1 MQILGNP
8 GGVHPAGTNQNMKPD
23 STQNAGEVLV
33 VEPSATLRHALRRQ
47 LVRRGFVAHTTTS
60 YRTGLEHLRRSGT
73 AAVVVGLPT
82 QTCDAS
88 DALLQALT
96 DSARA
101 DQPLVLL
108 APVPRSEIFAWVARR
123 PRTAL
128 LLWDD
133 YTECGDCLARL
144 LAPPARSAPPT
155 LAIEHGIR
163 VLFVDDSRTVRAS
176 FSRLLARHGYH
187 VETATNADE
196 AFALACVRPFD
207 VAIVDYFM
215 PGGNGDMLC
224 RRLREDARTEGI
236 TTAILTGTYHEDIIR
251 GSLDAGA
258 IECMFKNEADE
269 LFLARI
275 GAMSR
280 AIRAKQ
286 SIETE
291 RRRLAGILGSVG
303 DGVYGVDNTGEITFI
318 NPAARSI
325 LGYDEHEAIG
335 RSAHELFHYALED
348 GTPNPVENCFL
359 QHAYAGGGELSA
371 RASVFWHRQRRAVP
385 VECTVF
391 PLRIEGRLEGSVIA
405 FRDISERR
413 LLEKELLWQANH
425 DSLTKLYNRNHFE
438 RALDAEVTRLKRS
451 REHSALLYIDL
462 DRFKYI
468 NDTAGHAAGDQ
479 LLCEIASQLQ
489 ARLRES
495 DLLARLGGDE
505 FAVILRNIDKP
516 RVPEVADGFREVLEQ
531 LSFVYG
537 DRQHKV
543 NGSIG
548 VALVDRNAQSP
559 GEVLANADI
568 ACHIAKSR
576 GRNQTH
582 LYCPES
588 DAKVAIHLELGWSA
602 RLQDALKHDLFALH
616 YQPIVPVGGV
626 HQPAERQIA
635 SCSNVPMHYEVLVR
649 FMDKRGELIG
659 PNAFLPTAERFGL
672 MPQIDAWVLTHA
684 MQKLA
689 ELQASGVTPTFTIN
703 ISGQTLDADHL
714 VPLLKRL
721 LQQHRLDPT
730 TLILEITETSAIAN
744 LDGAKRLIAEMRS
757 LGCRFALDD
766 FGSGFSSFNHLKHL
780 PVDFIKIDGQ
790 FVQGMV
796 NDPIDRA
803 IVASINDIAHSFGKR
818 TVAEFV
824 ETPAILRLLKEYG
837 VDYAQ
842 GHYIASPGA
851 ELITEFTRGK
861 DVAG

>member
-1 MQILGNP
+1 
-8 GGVHPAGTNQNMKPD
+8 MKPD
-23 STQNAGEVLV
+23 PTDNTGDVLV

-47 LVRRGFVAHTTTS
+47 LTRRGFVAHTATS
-60 YRTGLEHLRRSGT
+60 YRTGLDHLQRGRLS
-73 AAVVVGLPT
+73 AVVVGLPL
-82 QTCDAS
+82 QTCHAS
-88 DALLQALT
+88 EALLHALT
-96 DSARA
+96 EGAHA
-101 DQPLVLL
+101 NKPLVLL
-108 APVPRSEIFAWVARR
+108 APKPRPETFAWVARR
-123 PRTAL
+123 PRTGL

-144 LAPPARSAPPT
+144 VMPAERAAPLPVA
-155 LAIEHGIR
+155 EHGIR

-176 FSRLLARHGYH
+176 FSRLLTRHGYR

-207 VAIVDYFM
+207 IAIVDYFM
-215 PGGNGDMLC
+215 PGGNGDTLC
-224 RRLREDARTEGI
+224 RRLRADARTDGI
-236 TTAILTGTYHEDIIR
+236 TAAIITGTYQEDIIR

-280 AIRAKQ
+280 AIRARQ
-286 SIETE
+286 AIETE

-303 DGVYGVDNTGEITFI
+303 DGVYGVNSEGAITFI
-318 NPAARSI
+318 NPAAQAI
-325 LGYDEHEAIG
+325 LGYAEQEVIG
-335 RSAHELFHYALED
+335 RSAHALFHSALED
-348 GTPNPVENCFL
+348 GTPNPLSNCFL

-371 RASVFWHRQRRAVP
+371 RACVFWHRQRRAVP
-385 VECTVF
+385 VECTVY
-391 PLRIEGRLEGSVIA
+391 PLRIEGRLEGSVVA
-405 FRDISERR
+405 FRDVSERR

-438 RALDAEVTRLKRS
+438 PALDAEVSRMKRS
-451 REHSALLYIDL
+451 RETSALLYIDL

-479 LLCEIASQLQ
+479 LLCEIAGQLQ

-505 FAVILRNIDKP
+505 FAIVLRNIDDA
-516 RVPEVADGFREVLEQ
+516 RVLEVADGFREVLEQ
-531 LSFVYG
+531 QSFVYG
-537 DRQHKV
+537 DRQYKV

-548 VALVDRNAQSP
+548 VAMIGRDTPSP
-559 GEVLANADI
+559 GEVLSNADI

-582 LYCPES
+582 LYRPES
-588 DAKVAIHLELGWSA
+588 DAKVAMHLELGWSV
-602 RLQDALKHDLFALH
+602 RLQEALKQDLFVLH
-616 YQPIVPVGGV
+616 YQPIVPIGAARQLAEYTVGSCTAL
-626 HQPAERQIA
+626 PA
-635 SCSNVPMHYEVLVR
+635 HYEVLVR
-649 FMDKRGELIG
+649 LAGKRGELIG

-672 MPQIDAWVLTHA
+672 MPQIDAWVLTRA
-684 MQKLA
+684 VQKLA
-689 ELQASGVTPTFTIN
+689 ELQRGGAMPTFTVN
-703 ISGQTLDADHL
+703 ISGQTLDAEQL

-721 LQQHRLDPT
+721 LQQYALDPAA
-730 TLILEITETSAIAN
+730 LILEITETSAIAN
-744 LDGAKRLIAEMRS
+744 LEGAKRLIQEMRG

-790 FVQGMV
+790 FVQGMA

-803 IVASINDIAHSFGKR
+803 IVASINDIAHSFGKC

-824 ETPAILRLLKEYG
+824 ESPAILQLLKEYG

-842 GHYIASPGA
+842 GHYIGSPGA
-851 ELITEFTRGK
+851 ELITEPARDK
-861 DVAG
+861 DVAP

>member
-1 MQILGNP
+1 
-8 GGVHPAGTNQNMKPD
+8 MKPE
-23 STQNAGEVLV
+23 STDNAGEVLV

-47 LVRRGFVAHTTTS
+47 LVRRGFVAHTATS
-60 YRTGLEHLRRSGT
+60 YRTGLEQLRRGGA
-73 AAVVVGLPT
+73 AAVIVGLPT
-82 QTCDAS
+82 QPCDAS
-88 DALLQALT
+88 EALLQALV

-108 APVPRSEIFAWVARR
+108 APTPRPEIFAWVARR
-123 PRTAL
+123 PRTGL

-133 YTECGDCLARL
+133 YTECSDCLARL
-144 LAPPARSAPPT
+144 LTPVVRDAPPLLPVT
-155 LAIEHGIR
+155 EHGIR

-176 FSRLLARHGYH
+176 FSRLLTRHGYR
-187 VETATNADE
+187 VETAPNADE

-207 VAIVDYFM
+207 IAIVDYFM
-215 PGGNGDMLC
+215 PGGNGDTLC
-224 RRLREDARTEGI
+224 HRLRADARTDGI
-236 TTAILTGTYHEDIIR
+236 TTAIITGTYHEDIIR

-303 DGVYGVDNTGEITFI
+303 DGVYGVNNAGEITFI
-318 NPAARSI
+318 NPAAQAI
-325 LGYDEHEAIG
+325 LGYTEAEVIG
-335 RSAHELFHYALED
+335 RSAYALFHYALED

-359 QHAYAGGGELSA
+359 QNAYASGGELSA
-371 RASVFWHRQRRAVP
+371 RACVFWHRQRRAVP

-405 FRDISERR
+405 FRDVSERR

-438 RALDAEVTRLKRS
+438 RTLDAEVSRLKRS
-451 REHSALLYIDL
+451 RESSALLYIDL

-479 LLCEIASQLQ
+479 LLCEIAGQLQ
-489 ARLRES
+489 ARLREA

-505 FAVILRNIDKP
+505 FAIILRNIDE
-516 RVPEVADGFREVLEQ
+516 RQVADVADGFREMLEE

-537 DRQHKV
+537 ERQYKV

-548 VALVDRNAQSP
+548 VAMIDRNAQSP
-559 GEVLANADI
+559 GEVLSNADI

-582 LYCPES
+582 LYRPES
-588 DAKVAIHLELGWSA
+588 DAKVAMHLELGWSV

-616 YQPIVPVGGV
+616 FQPIIPVGTLQ
-626 HQPAERQIA
+626 QPVAPVVA
-635 SCSNVPMHYEVLVR
+635 GCSNVPTHYEVLVR
-649 FMDKRGELIG
+649 FTDKRGELIG

-672 MPQIDAWVLTHA
+672 MPQIDAWVLTRA
-684 MQKLA
+684 VQKLA
-689 ELQASGVTPTFTIN
+689 ELQARGITPTFTVN
-703 ISGQTLDADHL
+703 ISGQTLDAEYL

-721 LQQHRLDPT
+721 LQQYRLDAAA
-730 TLILEITETSAIAN
+730 LIFEITETSAIAN

-790 FVQGMV
+790 FVQGMA

-803 IVASINDIAHSFGKR
+803 IVASINDIAHSFGKC

-824 ETPAILRLLKEYG
+824 ETPAIMRLLKEYG

-842 GHYIASPGA
+842 GHYIASPAA
-851 ELITEFTRGK
+851 ELITGVFADK
-861 DVAG
+861 DIAR

>member
-1 MQILGNP
+1 
-8 GGVHPAGTNQNMKPD
+8 MKSDP
-23 STQNAGEVLV
+23 SVNAGEVLV

-47 LVRRGFVAHTTTS
+47 LVRRGFVVHTATS
-60 YRTGLEHLRRSGT
+60 YRTGLEHQRRGGAT
-73 AAVVVGLPT
+73 AVIIGLPA
-82 QTCDAS
+82 QSCPAS
-88 DALLQALT
+88 EALLQAMT
-96 DSARA
+96 DRS

-108 APVPRSEIFAWVARR
+108 APAPRPEVFAWVARR

-133 YTECGDCLARL
+133 YTDCGECLARL
-144 LAPPARSAPPT
+144 LTPADRRTPA
-155 LAIEHGIR
+155 LAAAEQGIR
-163 VLFVDDSRTVRAS
+163 VLLVDDSRTVRAS
-176 FSRLLARHGYH
+176 FSRLLARHGYR

-196 AFALACVRPFD
+196 AFVAACVRPFD
-207 VAIVDYFM
+207 IAIVDYFM
-215 PGGNGDMLC
+215 PGGNGDALC
-224 RRLREDARTEGI
+224 RRLRADARTDGI
-236 TTAILTGTYHEDIIR
+236 TSAILTGTYQEDIIR
-251 GSLDAGA
+251 ASLEAGA

-280 AIRAKQ
+280 SIRAKQ

-303 DGVYGVDNTGEITFI
+303 DGVYGVNNTGEITFI
-318 NPAARSI
+318 NPAAQAI
-325 LGYDEHEAIG
+325 LGYDERDVIG
-335 RSAHELFHYALED
+335 RSAYALFHYALED
-348 GTPNPVENCFL
+348 GTPNPVENCFM
-359 QHAYAGGGELSA
+359 QHAYANGGELSA
-371 RASVFWHRQRRAVP
+371 RACVFWHRQRRAVP

-391 PLRIEGRLEGSVIA
+391 PLRIEGRLEGSVVA
-405 FRDISERR
+405 FRDVSERR

-438 RALDAEVTRLKRS
+438 RALDAEVSRLRRS

-479 LLCEIASQLQ
+479 LLCEIAGQLQ

-505 FAVILRNIDKP
+505 FAIIMRNIDD
-516 RVPEVADGFREVLEQ
+516 RLVPEAADGFREVLEQ

-537 DRQHKV
+537 DRQYKV

-548 VALVDRNAQSP
+548 VAIIDRNAQSP
-559 GEVLANADI
+559 GEVLSNADI

-582 LYCPES
+582 LYRPES
-588 DAKVAIHLELGWSA
+588 DAKVAMHLELGWSV
-602 RLQDALKHDLFALH
+602 RLQDALKHDMFKLH
-616 YQPIVPVGGV
+616 YQPIVPVGAV
-626 HQPAERQIA
+626 HDAAGRGIA
-635 SCSNVPMHYEVLVR
+635 SCSNVPTHYEVLVR
-649 FMDKRGELIG
+649 FADKRGELIG

-672 MPQIDAWVLTHA
+672 MPQIDAWVLTRA
-684 MQKLA
+684 VQKLA
-689 ELQASGVTPTFTIN
+689 ELQRIGSLPTFTIN
-703 ISGQTLDADHL
+703 ISGQTLDAEHL

-721 LQQHRLDPT
+721 LQQYQLDPAA
-730 TLILEITETSAIAN
+730 LILEITEISAIAN
-744 LDGAKRLIAEMRS
+744 LDGARRLIEEMRAF
-757 LGCRFALDD
+757 GCRFALDD
-766 FGSGFSSFNHLKHL
+766 FGAGFSSFNHLKHL

-790 FVQGMV
+790 FVQGMA
-796 NDPIDRA
+796 NDPTDRA
-803 IVASINDIAHSFGKR
+803 IVASINDIAHSFGKC

-851 ELITEFTRGK
+851 ELITGFIAGK
-861 DVAG
+861 DVAR